1 MWKEFIS
8 DLSDEY
14 KFQPPTSDSEIV
26 NAEKLLEISLTDDLK
41 SLLKESNGISDK
53 YGTDLIWSVERIK
66 DDNLGFRAN
75 EDFKELY
82 MPFGCLLFF
91 ADAGNGDQFAYT
103 ILDKEI
109 RRNDIFVWNHEDDS
123 RIWIAS
129 TLKQFIEK
137 WAKGEIST

>member
-1 MWKEFIS
+1 MWTKFIK

-14 KFQPPTSDSEIV
+14 KFQSPALDLEII
-26 NAEKLLEISLTDDLK
+26 NTEQSLEISLPDDLK
-41 SLLKESNGISDK
+41 NLLKESNGIFDK
-53 YGTDLIWSVERIK
+53 YGDLIWSVKRIK
-66 DDNLGFRAN
+66 TDNLEFRLT

-82 MPFGCLLFF
+82 MPFDCLLFF

-123 RIWIAS
+123 RTWIAS

-137 WAKGEIST
+137 WIKGEISIN